1 MRREKCK
8 LANRA
13 VARNFLVMSVAEIKE
28 EIRHMNAADRAEVQ
42 RHLRLLK
49 WSEDPETPKRLA
61 AAHAA
66 MDAGR
71 KVTQEQVE
79 AFMAGRQRPPA

>member
-1 MRREKCK
+1 
-8 LANRA
+8 
-13 VARNFLVMSVAEIKE
+13 MSVAEIKE
-28 EIRHMNAADRAEVQ
+28 EIRRMSAMERVEVE

-61 AAHAA
+61 VAHAA

-79 AFMAGRQRPPA
+79 AFIAERRQRPS

>member
-1 MRREKCK
+1 
-8 LANRA
+8 
-13 VARNFLVMSVAEIKE
+13 MSVAEIKE
-28 EIRHMNAADRAEVQ
+28 EIRQMSAVERAEVF

-49 WSEDPETPKRLA
+49 WSEDPETPGRLA

-71 KVTQEQVE
+71 KVPQEQVE
-79 AFMAGRQRPPA
+79 ALIAARRKRTT

>member
-1 MRREKCK
+1 
-8 LANRA
+8 
-13 VARNFLVMSVAEIKE
+13 MSVAEIKE
-28 EIRHMNAADRAEVQ
+28 EIRHMNAVERADVQ

-71 KVTQEQVE
+71 RVTQERVE
-79 AFMAGRQRPPA
+79 ALIAERRQRRT

>member
-1 MRREKCK
+1 
-8 LANRA
+8 
-13 VARNFLVMSVAEIKE
+13 MSLAEIKE
-28 EIRHMNAADRAEVQ
+28 EIRQMSAEERAEVQ

-79 AFMAGRQRPPA
+79 AFIAERRQRLT

>member
-1 MRREKCK
+1 
-8 LANRA
+8 
-13 VARNFLVMSVAEIKE
+13 MSLAEIKE
-28 EIRHMNAADRAEVQ
+28 EIRQMSAEERAEVQ

-66 MDAGR
+66 MDAGH

-79 AFMAGRQRPPA
+79 AFIAERRQRPT

>member
-1 MRREKCK
+1 MS
-8 LANRA
+8 LAE
-13 VARNFLVMSVAEIKE
+13 VKE
-28 EIRHMNAADRAEVQ
+28 EVSRLSAVERAELS

-79 AFMAGRQRPPA
+79 AMIAERRKRRT

>member
-1 MRREKCK
+1 
-8 LANRA
+8 
-13 VARNFLVMSVAEIKE
+13 MSLAEIKD
-28 EIRHMNAADRAEVQ
+28 EISRMTLPERAEIV

-49 WSEDPETPKRLA
+49 WAEDPDTPRRLA

-71 KVTQEQVE
+71 KVTQEQLE
-79 AFMAGRQRPPA
+79 AWVAERRKQQA

>member
-1 MRREKCK
+1 
-8 LANRA
+8 
-13 VARNFLVMSVAEIKE
+13 MSVAEVKE
-28 EIRHMNAADRAEVQ
+28 EIGRMNAMERAEIY
-42 RHLRLLK
+42 RHIRLLK

-71 KVTQEQVE
+71 KIYQEEVE
-79 AFMAGRQRPPA
+79 AMVAERRKPRI

>member
-1 MRREKCK
+1 
-8 LANRA
+8 
-13 VARNFLVMSVAEIKE
+13 MSLGEIKE
-28 EIRHMNAADRAEVQ
+28 EIRQMSAVERAEVQ
-42 RHLRLLK
+42 RHLRLLN

-79 AFMAGRQRPPA
+79 AFIAERRRPT

>member
-1 MRREKCK
+1 
-8 LANRA
+8 
-13 VARNFLVMSVAEIKE
+13 MSVAEVKE
-28 EIRHMNAADRAEVQ
+28 EIARMTAMERAEVF

-49 WSEDPETPKRLA
+49 WAQDPETPKRLA

-71 KVTQEQVE
+71 KVSQEQVE
-79 AFMAGRQRPPA
+79 ALIAERRKNRA

>member
-1 MRREKCK
+1 
-8 LANRA
+8 
-13 VARNFLVMSVAEIKE
+13 MSVGAIKE
-28 EIRHMNAADRAEVQ
+28 EIKRMSAAERAEIS

-49 WSEDPETPKRLA
+49 WAEDPATPKRLA

-71 KVTQEQVE
+71 KMTQEQVE
-79 AFMAGRQRPPA
+79 ALIAERRRRV

>member
-1 MRREKCK
+1 
-8 LANRA
+8 
-13 VARNFLVMSVAEIKE
+13 MSVAEIKE
-28 EIRHMNAADRAEVQ
+28 EITHLSAVERAEVF

-49 WSEDPETPKRLA
+49 WSEDPEAPKRLA

-79 AFMAGRQRPPA
+79 ALIAERRQRRT

>member
-1 MRREKCK
+1 MS
-8 LANRA
+8 LAE
-13 VARNFLVMSVAEIKE
+13 VKE
-28 EIRHMNAADRAEVQ
+28 EIKRLSAVERAEVAS
-42 RHLRLLK
+42 HLRLLK
-49 WSEDPETPKRLA
+49 WMEDPQTPKRLA

-79 AFMAGRQRPPA
+79 AMIAERRRQRS